1 MAKFSIITIN
11 YNNAEGLKKT
21 MDSVF
26 NQTFHDFEYIVID
39 GGSNDGSKALIENNS
54 SRITQWVS
62 EKDTGIYNA
71 QNKGAKLAKGDYC
84 LFLNSGDYFA
94 DNDVLKTVSE
104 SGMTEDFIYG
114 DLLLENEAG
123 EVTKGISP
131 DKLGVYHFM
140 ISTLW
145 HPCTFIK
152 RDVFLKY
159 GYYKENYKITG
170 DYEFF
175 IRTILKNKLKYKHVN
190 RFVSVFNTGGIG
202 STDTNR
208 QLQEKEREQSW
219 LENYSP
225 LTYGWFKFRT
235 KMKRYKEAKLNS

>member
-1 MAKFSIITIN
+1 MPKFSIITIN
-11 YNNAEGLKKT
+11 YNNCEGLQKT

-39 GGSNDGSKALIENNS
+39 GGSNDGSKELIESNS
-54 SRITQWVS
+54 SRITKWIS

-71 QNKGAKLAKGDYC
+71 QNKGAKLATGEYC
-84 LFLNSGDYFA
+84 LFLNSGDYLA
-94 DNDVLKTVSE
+94 DNDVLKKVSKNI
-104 SGMTEDFIYG
+104 MTEDFIYG
-114 DLLLENEAG
+114 DLLLESEAG

-131 DKLGVYHFM
+131 DRLGVYHFM

-159 GYYKENYKITG
+159 GYYKESYKITG

-175 IRTILKNKLKYKHVN
+175 IRTILKNKLKYKHIHAYVT
-190 RFVSVFNTGGIG
+190 VFNTSGIG
-202 STDTNR
+202 SADVNR
-208 QLQEKEREQSW
+208 KLQEEEREQSW

-225 LTYGWFKFRT
+225 LSYSWFKFRT
-235 KMKRYKEAKLNS
+235 KIKRYKEAKLS